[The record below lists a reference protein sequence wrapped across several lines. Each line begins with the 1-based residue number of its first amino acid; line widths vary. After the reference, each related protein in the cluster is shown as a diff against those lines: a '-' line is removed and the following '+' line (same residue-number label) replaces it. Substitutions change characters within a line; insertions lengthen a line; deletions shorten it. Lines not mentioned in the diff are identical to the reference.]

1 MPDQARKGSARVTE
15 ELSAGVPAREVEALS
30 KNDLL
35 TMYRIM
41 RLTREFE
48 MRVIRLYRQGKIVGG
63 VYTGTGNEAVSV
75 GSAYALGK
83 NDILAP
89 MHRDLGA
96 LFVRGEKAR
105 DMMCQYLGRRSGPT
119 RGKDGNMHQGY
130 IELNIIGMISHLGAL
145 IPVAVGAA
153 LAGMIRGTKQVALTY
168 IGDGGASIG
177 DFHEGLNFAAVYKVP
192 FVQIIENNQ
201 YAYSTPTRLQY
212 ACKDLA
218 DRAAGYG
225 VHGEMVDGNDVLAVY
240 AVCKRAIE
248 RARAGEGP
256 SLIEAKTMR
265 MRGHSEHDD
274 HFYVPKELLEEW
286 RQKDPIERFEKYLA
300 GRGLL
305 PEQIRAEIERQALA
319 EIDEAVEFA
328 ESSPLPDGPE
338 ALDGVYAE

>member
-1 MPDQARKGSARVTE
+1 MGKVLVE
-15 ELSAGVPAREVEALS
+15 ELNASSHTREVEALS

-35 TMYRIM
+35 GMYRAM

-63 VYTGTGNEAVSV
+63 VYTGTGNEATSV
-75 GSAYALGK
+75 GSASALGK
-83 NDILAP
+83 DDILAP

-105 DMMCQYLGRRSGPT
+105 DMMCQYLGRRNGPT

-153 LAGMIRGTKQVALTY
+153 LAGMIRGRKQVAMNY
-168 IGDGGASIG
+168 IGDGGSSIG

-192 FVQIIENNQ
+192 FVLIVENNQ
-201 YAYSTPTRLQY
+201 YAYSTPSRLQY
-212 ACKDLA
+212 ACKDLV
-218 DRAAGYG
+218 DRAVAYG

-240 AVCKRAIE
+240 SVCKRAVE

-256 SLIEAKTMR
+256 TLIESKSMR

-274 HFYVPKELLEEW
+274 HFYVPKQIMEEW
-286 RQKDPIERFEKYLA
+286 RGRDPIERYEKYLA
-300 GRGLL
+300 GRSLL
-305 PEQIRAEIERQALA
+305 PEQIRHEIEREVTA

-328 ESSPLPDGPE
+328 ENSPLPEGPE
-338 ALDGVYAE
+338 AAEGVYAE

>member
-1 MPDQARKGSARVTE
+1 MPKLVE
-15 ELSAGVPAREVEALS
+15 ELNSSVHAKEVASLS

-35 TMYRIM
+35 GMYRTM

-48 MRVIRLYRQGKIVGG
+48 MRVVRLYRQGKIVGG

-75 GSAYALGK
+75 GSAWALGK
-83 NDILAP
+83 DDILAP

-105 DMMCQYLGRRSGPT
+105 DMMCQYLGRRNSPT

-130 IELNIIGMISHLGAL
+130 IELNILGMISHLGAL

-153 LAGMIRGTKQVALTY
+153 LAGMIRGRRQVAMNY
-168 IGDGGASIG
+168 IGDGGSSLG

-192 FVQIIENNQ
+192 FVLIIENNQ

-212 ACKDLA
+212 ACKDLV

-225 VHGEMVDGNDVLAVY
+225 VHGDMVDGNDILAVY
-240 AVCKRAIE
+240 SVCKRAVE
-248 RARAGEGP
+248 RARDGGGP
-256 SLIEAKTMR
+256 TLIEAKTMR

-274 HFYVPKELLEEW
+274 HFYVPKELLDEW
-286 RQKDPIERFEKYLA
+286 RQRDPIDRFEKYLKTH
-300 GRGLL
+300 GLL
-305 PEQIRAEIERQALA
+305 PDSIRAEIEREVTS

-328 ESSPLPDGPE
+328 EASPLPEGPE
-338 ALDGVYAE
+338 AAEGVYAE